1 KPLIAESVV
10 RGVTEEK
17 WLEVSKVIF
26 DEMHGRRVE

>member
-1 KPLIAESVV
+1 

-17 WLEVSKVIF
+17 WLEVSKAIF

>member
-1 KPLIAESVV
+1 
-10 RGVTEEK
+10 EEK

>member
-1 KPLIAESVV
+1 V

-17 WLEVSKVIF
+17 WLEVSKAIF